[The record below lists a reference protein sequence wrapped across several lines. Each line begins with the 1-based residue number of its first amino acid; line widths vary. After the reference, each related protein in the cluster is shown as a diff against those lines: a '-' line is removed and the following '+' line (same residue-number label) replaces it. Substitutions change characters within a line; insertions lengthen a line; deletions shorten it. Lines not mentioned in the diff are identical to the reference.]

1 MGPNPGVTRHFA
13 GFRVGT
19 SPSIYVIDSPG
30 VMIPTIENDEVGLR
44 LAATGA
50 IKVTCCAL
58 ANLQPLAEQPSRLHD
73 LPSCP
78 SEQNHAY
85 CRKNACLDGLP
96 SLSRQSESINFDEY
110 EDGAGYWLGSSSKS
124 QRRLLHSFYNSRVD
138 SRERANASQQLINNF
153 RAGQCGTFFLDAD
166 RLRDV

>member
-1 MGPNPGVTRHFA
+1 VTRHFA

-50 IKVTCCAL
+50 IKEEVIGVTRL
-58 ANLQPLAEQPSRLHD
+58 ADYIYR
-73 LPSCP
+73 SC
-78 SEQNHAY
+78 S
-85 CRKNACLDGLP
+85 ACLDGLP